1 MRTWL
6 LCIVSLWASTWAHRR
21 LPISRQTAAISSM
34 SGRLRPSHNVLAA
47 SALQQLRVAREVRA
61 CVGRTQHPANGGG
74 RRARHTKCPGSR
86 GGQQHAAAAAC
97 MKKFPEF
104 GELFY
109 SGHRPAARA
118 ELYSGKAQQP
128 ESCLHGG
135 LGYSCTAVGSR
146 ERCGGRRQR
155 SRRLHKV
162 IKQAPPTFFNCPRLW
177 PHNIS
182 GKLGRRLLGSPLAE
196 RFT

>member
-6 LCIVSLWASTWAHRR
+6 LCLVSLWASTWAHRR

-97 MKKFPEF
+97 SSSS
-104 GELFY
+104 
-109 SGHRPAARA
+109 SGSSGSSGSSMQALRLADGAAVQVNRLSTKYGQRNVLQIGLWHPSTTRVSQA
-118 ELYSGKAQQP
+118 V
-128 ESCLHGG
+128 HGG
-135 LGYSCTAVGSR
+135 ACV
-146 ERCGGRRQR
+146 ERGWQPLLEDGRRTQGD
-155 SRRLHKV
+155 
-162 IKQAPPTFFNCPRLW
+162 QAGSTHFF
-177 PHNIS
+177 
-182 GKLGRRLLGSPLAE
+182 
-196 RFT
+196 